1 MTRIEV
7 RPASLS
13 MVQSTVE
20 GDKVRVDE
28 DVQNVARDLREI
40 DAGLKLEYDTVQRF
54 YAVKWEHLN
63 QRGELVEKLV
73 LTALELDQRIV
84 ERVRYINL
92 PDYDFAREIE
102 RQEAQAQR
110 DADRERLDTVTG
122 PAGERLRHAIRKDL
136 GFEDRIFVPGDKP

>member
-20 GDKVRVDE
+20 GDRVRVDE

-63 QRGELVEKLV
+63 GRGELVEKLV
-73 LTALELDQRIV
+73 LTALELDARIV
-84 ERVRYINL
+84 GRVRIDQL
-92 PDYDFAREIE
+92 
-102 RQEAQAQR
+102 
-110 DADRERLDTVTG
+110 
-122 PAGERLRHAIRKDL
+122 AGLRLRA
-136 GFEDRIFVPGDKP
+136 GDRAAGGRRLRVTLTGSGWTR